1 MKLVVYSN
9 VMGQPIS
16 CEILEQNE
24 KTTKIRT
31 KNQEQTLINEDIISI
46 IPDVVDPSFCTV
58 TMKKV
63 SGIRGVYDIHEEKTI
78 PSSQDDLRDF
88 FITDDN
94 RQIEVSKG
102 YYELISEED
111 WKFKSAGIH
120 QMMLGGSG
128 I

>member
-9 VMGQPIS
+9 VMGQLIT

-24 KTTKIRT
+24 KTTKI
-31 KNQEQTLINEDIISI
+31 KAKDQEQILLNEDIISI
-46 IPDVVDPSFCTV
+46 IPDVVDPTFCTV
-58 TMKKV
+58 TTKKI
-63 SGIRGVYDIHEEKTI
+63 SGIRGVYDIHEDKTI

-102 YYELISEED
+102 FYELISDED